1 MTGWRT
7 ENERKGWSQYLIDKE
22 KLVLKQS
29 IYTPLIN
36 NALLVMWLDFG
47 FLNSIMTKL
56 LLDIPF
62 FTVG

>member
-7 ENERKGWSQYLIDKE
+7 ENGRKGWNQYLTDKQ

-36 NALLVMWLDFG
+36 NALLVMWFDFG
-47 FLNSIMTKL
+47 FLKSIMTKL
-56 LLDIPF
+56 LL
-62 FTVG
+62 